1 MAPSENRNNPLVDI
15 DERTN
20 ADSSRIR
27 DKGSV
32 NAPGA
37 LIALAFDCIASFI

>member
-1 MAPSENRNNPLVDI
+1 MAPSENWNNALVVI
-15 DERTN
+15 DKGTN
-20 ADSSRIR
+20 ADSGRIR

-32 NAPGA
+32 KASGA